1 VDFTYPA
8 NVCFECNCCGL
19 CCGDTDHK
27 RRHILMLESEAEEIS
42 AQTGRPIEDFATESN
57 GTQPYSYEM
66 KKIEGDCVFL
76 KNNKCTIYEARPLIC
91 RFYPFELKFDK
102 DKNSHAFTF
111 TEECPTINRGGRT
124 MSMRDFEALFALAQQ
139 RLL

>member
-1 VDFTYPA
+1 
-8 NVCFECNCCGL
+8 
-19 CCGDTDHK
+19 
-27 RRHILMLESEAEEIS
+27 MLESEAEEIS